1 MEDSEETSLEIVD
14 YFTDMLF
21 IVDIFINFL
30 TAYESDDGE
39 IVYHKKKIAK
49 NYLKGWF
56 WIDFI
61 SSFPVQFIF
70 MFFKNTNFN
79 KYTSFNNLIKIS
91 KLSKI
96 SRLTKLKKLLRVKK
110 ITKISPFEF
119 KLEKLMNQ
127 MNLKQVGRTY
137 IKFIFL
143 IFSLVHI
150 SGCFWHMISK
160 FDQDNQKYQ
169 WINYYNYYDL
179 STGQKYQGSVYFV
192 LTILLTIGY
201 GNILPNTLYEIMFS
215 IVFMFIGVLVFGY
228 TLAYL
233 TNLQQQINDKKN

>member
-1 MEDSEETSLEIVD
+1 MFSRQLSRKQSVFYQDDNEIIVIEYPFLVIPPDSKKKKLWDYVIYGLLFYTAVFTPYRISFMDDKNTSLDLVD
-14 YFTDMLF
+14 NFTDMLF
-21 IVDIFINFL
+21 ITDILINFL
-30 TAYESDDGE
+30 TAFEADDGE
-39 IVYHKKKIAK
+39 IIYYKKEIAK

-61 SSFPVQFIF
+61 SSFPIQFIF
-70 MFFKNTNFN
+70 LSFQSSSLN

-96 SRLTKLKKLLRVKK
+96 SRLTKLKKLMRVKK

-143 IFSLVHI
+143 IFGLVHI
-150 SGCFWHMISK
+150 SGCFWYMITK
-160 FDQDNQKYQ
+160 FD
-169 WINYYNYYDL
+169 
-179 STGQKYQGSVYFV
+179 
-192 LTILLTIGY
+192 
-201 GNILPNTLYEIMFS
+201 
-215 IVFMFIGVLVFGY
+215 
-228 TLAYL
+228 
-233 TNLQQQINDKKN
+233 